1 MELFEG
7 ILMEGLSGIKE
18 KLKIRDNKKELT
30 FRNENTDG
38 RVMGCYFLEAMRI
51 RDPKVL
57 ALRPPRRDTAQM
69 VLASQKFREAMQS

>member
-38 RVMGCYFLEAMRI
+38 RGMGCYFLEAVRM

-57 ALRPPRRDTAQM
+57 ALRPPRKDTAQM